1 VFRLKSQIFLSNLY
15 VKLLDMD
22 QDLFTDPDL
31 ELDLDPAQFFIFKKC
46 KVSKHFFLFSCNMFV
61 GTLASLMV
69 SQKN

>member
-1 VFRLKSQIFLSNLY
+1 
-15 VKLLDMD
+15 MD